1 MVLAA
6 GLAVLGALCWF
17 VGGMIMGRGAGNF
30 YVGAYAFLILAVVRV
45 LWLRVSRGR
54 ASEGLPTLDRK
65 AQWLVGGFLAFVTW
79 WTLSTVMSVSG
90 IWQPWGVIIGVV
102 RVVIRGAWA
111 ALTGQ
116 SPSAD
121 LFPF

>member
-17 VGGMIMGRGAGNF
+17 VGGMIMGRGAGSF
-30 YVGAYAFLILAVVRV
+30 YVASYSFLILAAVRV
-45 LWLRVSRGR
+45 LWVRVSRGR
-54 ASEGLPTLDRK
+54 APEWLPIPDRK
-65 AQWLVGGFLAFVTW
+65 AQWLMGGLLAFVTW
-79 WTLSTVMSVSG
+79 WTLSTVMSASG
-90 IWQPWGVIIGVV
+90 IWQPWGMVIGVV

-116 SPSAD
+116 SPSTD